1 MKLWDGIFF
10 VGIFVFGIFSA
21 ADGQCSRGCDLA
33 LASYYVWRESNLT
46 FISQVTQTPIPRI
59 LSFNPQIPN
68 QDSVEADTR
77 VNVPFSCDCLEDGAF
92 LGHVFSY
99 TTSPGVTYDLVAG
112 TYYANLTT
120 VDWLQRFNSYPAWNI
135 PDTGAVL
142 NVTVNCSCGDPDV
155 SRDYG
160 LFVTYPLRV
169 GENLESVA
177 ATSNV
182 SADWVRRYNPTA
194 NFSSGSGLL
203 YIPGRDQNGNFP
215 PLNTSQDGLSRG
227 AIAGISVAGIAGV
240 LLFAGCLYV
249 GLQRK
254 KKVEKV
260 QLLSTVHEDQLQPG
274 GTFLD
279 HYIAFCGLISLRFM
293 LTGNVLHFTLATG
306 GTIVKAPDSALAGIT
321 VDKSVEFSYEELANA
336 TNDFSIS
343 HKIGQGGFGAVYYAE
358 LRGEKAAI
366 KKMDMQAS
374 KEFLAELKVLTHV
387 HHLNLMM
394 NWLRAADIATTM
406 NSLQHALAR
415 RAQLIRMKS
424 QGWIEDEQ
432 IYRKYNRG
440 NISLIQ
446 DKVVLLVRLI
456 GYCVEGSL
464 FLVYEYIENGNLS
477 EHLRGSAKEPLPWS
491 TRVQIALDSAR
502 GLEYIHEH
510 TVPVYIHRDI
520 KSANILIDK
529 NFHGKVADFGLTKL
543 TEVGSSSL
551 PTGRLV
557 GTFGYMPPEYA
568 QYGDVSPKVDV
579 FAFGVVLYELISA
592 KEAIVKTSGSAADSK
607 GLVGLF
613 EEVLSKPDQIE
624 ELTKLV
630 DPRLG
635 DNYPLDAVQK
645 LAQLARACTHE
656 NPQLR
661 PSMRSIVVALMTLS
675 SSTEDWD
682 VGSFYGN
689 QGLLNLMS
697 GR

>member
-1 MKLWDGIFF
+1 MKLYDGIFF
-10 VGIFVFGIFSA
+10 VGIFVIEIFSA

-260 QLLSTVHEDQLQPG
+260 QLLSTVHEDQLQPVVVV
-274 GTFLD
+274 
-279 HYIAFCGLISLRFM
+279 IGLLE
-293 LTGNVLHFTLATG
+293 LATG

-387 HHLNLMM
+387 HHLNL
-394 NWLRAADIATTM
+394 
-406 NSLQHALAR
+406 
-415 RAQLIRMKS
+415 
-424 QGWIEDEQ
+424 
-432 IYRKYNRG
+432 
-440 NISLIQ
+440 
-446 DKVVLLVRLI
+446 VRLI

-477 EHLRGSAKEPLPWS
+477 EHLRGSGVLSSNACCNNLAFAK
-491 TRVQIALDSAR
+491 IARNNMYFSSQGTTAM
-502 GLEYIHEH
+502 
-510 TVPVYIHRDI
+510 
-520 KSANILIDK
+520 
-529 NFHGKVADFGLTKL
+529 VADFGLTKL